1 MKNTTENT
9 ANRSA
14 VRTALRREK
23 IAARE
28 ALPPLEHARHS
39 APVAAHLALLLARL
53 APRVLG
59 FCWPFRGEFDCR
71 PLVARLLADGVRAC
85 LPLVVEPDA
94 AMAFREWRP
103 DCAMAIDRHGIHY
116 PVAGMALTP
125 DVLLMPVN
133 AFDARGFRL
142 GYGGGYFDRTLAALN
157 PPPLAIGVGFEL
169 ARVATT
175 HPGVHDIA
183 LDAVVT
189 EAGLERFSARLGD
202 PGRDPG
208 AQRSS

>member
-1 MKNTTENT
+1 MKNTTKT
-9 ANRSA
+9 AANRSA
-14 VRTALRREK
+14 VRADLRRAK
-23 IAARE
+23 IAARV
-28 ALPPLEHARHS
+28 ALPPPVHARHS
-39 APVAAHLALLLARL
+39 ARIEAHLARLLARL

-59 FCWPFRGEFDCR
+59 FCWPIRGEVDCR
-71 PLVARLLADGVRAC
+71 GLATRTIEAGGRAC
-85 LPLVVEPDA
+85 LPLVLQPGA

-116 PVAGMALTP
+116 PAAGAELIP

-133 AFDARGFRL
+133 AFDAGGFRL
-142 GYGGGYFDRTLAALN
+142 GYGGGYFDRTLAALK

-189 EAGLERFSARLGD
+189 EAGLERFSSRLGEAGD
-202 PGRDPG
+202 
-208 AQRSS
+208 

>member
-1 MKNTTENT
+1 MKNTAENI

-14 VRTALRREK
+14 VRAAMRREK

-28 ALPPLEHARHS
+28 ALPPLLHAQHS
-39 APVAAHLALLLARL
+39 IPIEAHLALLLARL
-53 APRVLG
+53 KPRVLG
-59 FCWPFRGEFDCR
+59 FCWPIRGEFDCR
-71 PLVARLLADGVRAC
+71 PLATRAIAAGGRAC
-85 LPLVVEPDA
+85 LPLVVGPDT

-103 DCAMAIDRHGIHY
+103 GCAMTTDRHGIHY
-116 PVAGMALTP
+116 PVAGAESVP

-133 AFDARGFRL
+133 AFDGRGFRL

-169 ARVATT
+169 ARVAST

-189 EAGLERFSARLGD
+189 EAGLELFSERIGD
-202 PGRDPG
+202 PGD
-208 AQRSS
+208 

>member
-1 MKNTTENT
+1 MKNTTKT
-9 ANRSA
+9 AANRSA
-14 VRTALRREK
+14 VRADLRRAK
-23 IAARE
+23 IAARV
-28 ALPPLEHARHS
+28 ALPPPVHARHS
-39 APVAAHLALLLARL
+39 ARIEAHLARLLARL

-59 FCWPFRGEFDCR
+59 FCWPIRGEVDCR
-71 PLVARLLADGVRAC
+71 GLATRTIEAGGRAC
-85 LPLVVEPDA
+85 LPLVLQPGA

-116 PVAGMALTP
+116 PAAGAELIP

-133 AFDARGFRL
+133 AFDAEGFRL
-142 GYGGGYFDRTLAALN
+142 GYGGGYFDRTLAALK

-189 EAGLERFSARLGD
+189 EAGLERFSSRLGEAGD
-202 PGRDPG
+202 
-208 AQRSS
+208 

>member
-1 MKNTTENT
+1 MKNTTKT
-9 ANRSA
+9 AANRSA
-14 VRTALRREK
+14 VRADLRRAK
-23 IAARE
+23 IAARV
-28 ALPPLEHARHS
+28 ALPPPVHARHS
-39 APVAAHLALLLARL
+39 ARIEAHLARLLARL

-59 FCWPFRGEFDCR
+59 FCWPICGEVDCR
-71 PLVARLLADGVRAC
+71 GLATRTIEAGGRAC
-85 LPLVVEPDA
+85 LPLVLKPGA

-103 DCAMAIDRHGIHY
+103 DCAMAVDRHGIHY
-116 PVAGMALTP
+116 PAAGAELIP

-133 AFDARGFRL
+133 AFDAEGFRL
-142 GYGGGYFDRTLAALN
+142 GYGGGYFDRTLAALK

-189 EAGLERFSARLGD
+189 EAGLERFSSRLGEAGD
-202 PGRDPG
+202 
-208 AQRSS
+208 